1 MSTYYLKGT
10 REGPVPARYYYII
23 AVNHK
28 PMDAETRVATLLGNP
43 RKAVVAMAIPII
55 ISLAVAE
62 INSVADRAWCSGLG
76 VEALAAISV
85 VRPIYNVYVGLGAGL
100 GVGAAAVISRNIGAA
115 RPKDASVSAIQA
127 IMIGFAFA
135 LALTPVMF
143 FLQPGLLEAIGSED
157 IYDATMSY
165 MTCYTLSLAII
176 VMNGVI
182 GGVLNGQGAASLS
195 TIMMMVLAVSNMIL
209 DPIFIYTFGL
219 GITGASMATVI
230 ATVISLL
237 VGIRYMLGRRTY
249 LRFDRSM
256 MRLDGPNM
264 RSIMKAGIPQMLE
277 YVIIYAMDTFLNMI
291 VISSNGSRGLTI
303 YSTPDAIVFLMVIPA
318 MAVGSAL
325 VTVASSAYGQKDVQ
339 RMQEAFRFSLM
350 FGLGIVLSLVVIVE
364 LLPWLPMMMF
374 TYTEE
379 MAELR
384 PEMVETMRILAL
396 YAPLFSMT
404 PLCSGFLQAMKY
416 PSFSVIIAIV
426 RNLILIG
433 LFMIASA
440 YTLMTIMWALVFGH
454 LIGATIISIVTFFTF
469 RYVSTNV
476 FSSETVAE

>member
-1 MSTYYLKGT
+1 
-10 REGPVPARYYYII
+10 
-23 AVNHK
+23 
-28 PMDAETRVATLLGNP
+28 MDAETRVATLLGDP
-43 RKAVVAMAIPII
+43 KRAVVAMAVPII

-62 INSVADRAWCSGLG
+62 INSIADRAWCSGLG

-100 GVGAAAVISRNIGAA
+100 GVGAAAVISRNIGAK
-115 RPKDASVSAIQA
+115 RDGDASTSAVQA
-127 IMIGFAFA
+127 VIIGLIFG
-135 LALTPVMF
+135 LALTPILF
-143 FLQPGLLEAIGSED
+143 LLQPGLLHAIGSED

-176 VMNGVI
+176 VINGVI
-182 GGVLNGQGAASLS
+182 GGILNGQGAAGLS
-195 TIMMMVLAVSNMIL
+195 TIMMMVLAISNMIL
-209 DPIFIYTFGL
+209 DPIFIYTLGL

-230 ATVISLL
+230 ATVISLF
-237 VGIRYMLGRRTY
+237 VGAYYMLGRRTY
-249 LRFDRSM
+249 LRFNGSM
-256 MRLDGPNM
+256 LRLDAPNM

-277 YVIIYAMDTFLNMI
+277 YVVIYAMDTFLNMI

-339 RMQEAFRFSLM
+339 RMQDAFKFAVTL
-350 FGLGIVLSLVVIVE
+350 GIGIVLSLVIFVE
-364 LLPWLPMMMF
+364 LLPWLPMMLF

-384 PEMVETMRILAL
+384 PEMVDAMRILAL

-404 PLCSGFLQAMKY
+404 PLCSGFLQAMKF

-426 RNLILIG
+426 RNLILIA

-440 YTLMTIMWALVFGH
+440 YSLTAIMWSLDLGH
-454 LIGATIISIVTFFTF
+454 LIGATMIVIVTFLTF
-469 RYVSTNV
+469 RYVRVNI
-476 FSSETVAE
+476 FSEGNQAA